1 MRYIAR
7 LMMLAAVVGGC
18 ATSTPT
24 PTGRTSVDITGTWSG
39 SWEGYG
45 VQKIK
50 RHDTADAQFT
60 QQGATGSGRI
70 WLEGILAS
78 ESIPLTA
85 RLAGARG
92 VSVALEVSG
101 NRVLIRDPRDERVFA
116 AEFAVHG
123 DRMVGRV
130 LTTEQ
135 PERIVLERVRP
146 QEALVTPPPAAT
158 AAPDSTASAAP
169 AAEVA
174 VAQPG
179 TPVSVPATPPAPRP
193 APQEFASTERLA
205 QIHFPFGGS
214 NLEPS
219 ETVLMDA
226 NVQWLQ
232 ANSNLL
238 VIVEGH
244 CDERGTEE
252 YNLALG
258 ERRARAVRDYLL
270 ARGIAAD
277 RVTLVSYGEERPSC
291 TEENEACWRENRRAA
306 FVVNAKD

>member
-1 MRYIAR
+1 MRYIAG
-7 LMMLAAVVGGC
+7 LMMVAAVMGGC

-24 PTGRTSVDITGTWSG
+24 GRTPVVDITGTWSG

-50 RHDTADAQFT
+50 RHDNADAQFT
-60 QQGATGSGRI
+60 QQGATGSGQI
-70 WLEGILAS
+70 WMEGVLAS
-78 ESIPLTA
+78 ESIPLTM

-101 NRVLIRDPRDERVFA
+101 NRVLIRHPRDERIFA

-123 DRMVGRV
+123 DRMVGRL

-135 PERIVLERVRP
+135 PGRIVLERVRP
-146 QEALVTPPPAAT
+146 QEAAVTPPPAAT
-158 AAPDSTASAAP
+158 APPDSTAPAAP
-169 AAEVA
+169 VA
-174 VAQPG
+174 VAAAQPG
-179 TPVSVPATPPAPRP
+179 ASEPVPATPPAPRP
-193 APQEFASTERLA
+193 EPQEFASTERLK
-205 QIHFPFGGS
+205 QVHFPLGGS

-219 ETVLMDA
+219 QTVLMDA

-232 ANSNLL
+232 ANSNLR

-244 CDERGTEE
+244 CDERGTAE

-258 ERRARAVRDYLL
+258 ERRARTVRDYLL
-270 ARGIAAD
+270 ARGIAED
-277 RVTLVSYGEERPSC
+277 RIALVSYGEERPSC
-291 TEENEACWRENRRAA
+291 TEQNEACWRENRRAA
-306 FVVNAKD
+306 FVIDGKD